1 MQEAYE
7 QTYVDREKVRGK
19 EEERP
24 TEDEGEIEKAHLGF
38 WAGGDARQQ
47 VGLEL
52 AQVRYEGHRVCV
64 ALLQPPAHLRVASAA
79 QRSTVQYR
87 VYSTVQ
93 SYVATTSSVSTSS
106 VSTNSVSTTAM

>member
-79 QRSTVQYR
+79 QRSTVQ
-87 VYSTVQ
+87 